1 MQLTAMK
8 KSISVLLLSAIV
20 GSSAAWAEHVGQ
32 DRAAQ
37 IAANY
42 VGAQA
47 GASSGLSASSVDVI
61 SDNLY
66 LVRFAPKGW
75 AIVSSDDCAEPIIAY
90 STSGSLSQQNLPDN
104 MRHMISEASAS
115 VKIDAISGQ
124 ANQRW
129 TQIERKQFSRA
140 GEPVKPLIQVNWNQS
155 DPWNKYCP
163 GTGSN
168 KAIVGCVA
176 VAMAQ
181 AMSVQQY
188 PMKPM
193 GQVTY
198 APAGYG
204 QITLDY
210 DKEPN
215 YDWDALVKPSAS
227 NHKDEAARL
236 MYHTGVSVRMNY
248 GADGSG
254 IPSNEVYR
262 ITNALSTNFGYP
274 NVAYYKRDDYRG
286 DWEQLLLNELVA
298 GHALIYNAIDTK
310 GGYGHSFNIDGYDGQ
325 LYHVNWGWGGYGD
338 GYFNINALKDSQMNM
353 NYDASHY
360 AVTGIGAVNSPLQGV
375 YISDTQVEEDTPIG
389 SGIAAVLVNGSL
401 PESGMKVE
409 VTGEYNSQNNT
420 FKDIPLEYKN
430 GVLYT
435 TRALSAAT
443 DGTIY
448 VRVKVSMKGDNNKEI
463 NLIQGFNVA
472 VTAPQPIE
480 RRISLSYD
488 RLTKKFTLKS
498 KFGSTY
504 TVTNSQGAVIATG
517 TLDSEPAVE
526 FGRDQLTVGNNT
538 VEVKCNGK
546 SKQFFISL

>member
-1 MQLTAMK
+1 MQMTTMK

-42 VGAQA
+42 VAAQSGAA
-47 GASSGLSASSVDVI
+47 SGLSASAVEAI
-61 SDNLY
+61 GDNLY
-66 LVRFAPKGW
+66 LVSFAPKGW
-75 AIVSSDDCAEPIIAY
+75 AIVSSDDNAEPIIAY
-90 STSGSLSQQNLPDN
+90 SATGSLNRKNLPDN
-104 MRHMISEASAS
+104 MRYMLSEADAS
-115 VKIDAISGQ
+115 VKIDAVNGN
-124 ANQRW
+124 ANHRW

-140 GEPVKPLIQVNWNQS
+140 GEPVKPLIQVNWNQT

-163 GTGSN
+163 GSGSN

-204 QITLDY
+204 QVSIDY
-210 DKEPN
+210 DKEAN
-215 YDWDALVKPSAS
+215 YDWDALTKPSSAK
-227 NHKDEAARL
+227 HKDEAARL

-248 GADGSG
+248 GSDGSG

-274 NVAYYKRDDYRG
+274 NVAYYARDNYRG

-298 GHALIYNAIDTK
+298 GHALVYNAIDTK
-310 GGYGHSFNIDGYDGQ
+310 GGYGHSFNVDGYDGL

-353 NYDASHY
+353 NYDSNHY
-360 AVTGIGAVNSPLQGV
+360 AVTGIGAVNSPLQGL
-375 YISDTQVEEDTPIG
+375 YISDSEVEEDTPVG
-389 SGIAAVLVNGSL
+389 SAIAAVLVNGKL
-401 PESGMKVE
+401 PESGMQIE
-409 VTGEYNSQNNT
+409 VTGEYNSQDNS
-420 FKDIPLEYKN
+420 FKDIPFEYKK

-435 TRALSAAT
+435 TRSLSAAE
-443 DGTIY
+443 GTIY
-448 VRVKVSMKGDNNKEI
+448 VRVKATMKGDNGKEV
-463 NLIQGFNVA
+463 NLIQGFNIA
-472 VTAPQPIE
+472 ITAPQPIE
-480 RRISLSYD
+480 RRTSLSYD
-488 RLTKKFTLKS
+488 RTSKKFTLKC
-498 KFGSTY
+498 KFGATY
-504 TVTNSQGAVIATG
+504 TVTNSQGAVVATG

-526 FGRDQLTVGNNT
+526 FSRDQLTAGNNT
-538 VEVKCNGK
+538 IEVKCNGK
-546 SKQFFISL
+546 SKQFTISL